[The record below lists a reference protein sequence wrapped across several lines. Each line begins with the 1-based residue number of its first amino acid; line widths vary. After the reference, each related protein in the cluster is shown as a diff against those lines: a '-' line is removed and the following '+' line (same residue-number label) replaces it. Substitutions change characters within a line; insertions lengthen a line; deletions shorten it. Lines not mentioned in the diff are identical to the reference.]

1 VTFDYMPK
9 QFVTLRS
16 EYTYRHAN
24 VPYWT
29 GAGGIT
35 PPGGAFDGINPA
47 QSIPPNQL
55 IPGWTPDLRKSESRV
70 TFAVLVKL

>member
-1 VTFDYMPK
+1 
-9 QFVTLRS
+9 
-16 EYTYRHAN
+16 

-35 PPGGAFDGINPA
+35 PPGGDYDGINPA
-47 QSIPPNQL
+47 QPIPPNQL
-55 IPGWTPDLRKSESRV
+55 IPGWTPDLRNSESRV